1 MSTITK
7 NEDTKAYDIDV
18 PLDWSDLMLI
28 KGALLHYYKGNDTVR
43 TQTRIDNKLTELNNE
58 LNEKLINR
66 LED

>member
-28 KGALLHYYKGNDTVR
+28 NHALEKYQDPNNKNR
-43 TQTRIDNKLTELNNE
+43 TCKRIETKLNELNTALLNNE
-58 LNEKLINR
+58 K
-66 LED
+66 